1 MGMSAMAHNHS
12 AIAREGLIWLFLL
25 LVVAVVT
32 YRLGGGYWVAIPLA
46 AFVGLFLLFRDPARD
61 VPPLPLGVLAPVDG
75 RVLSAEETATGPI
88 NGRWQRVTIRC
99 NPLGAYTV
107 RAPIEGG
114 VHCLTEAMCSA
125 GLVDGLWLRSEEDD
139 DLILLFPGGLRALR
153 PRAFVRFGERLGQG
167 QRFAYLRLAPVAEV
181 YLPVTAQLRVSPG
194 QRVKA
199 GVSPLAELSRS

>member
-1 MGMSAMAHNHS
+1 MSALAHNRS
-12 AIAREGLIWLFLL
+12 VVAREGLIWLFLM
-25 LVVAVVT
+25 LVIAVVI
-32 YRLGGGYWVAIPLA
+32 YRLGGGYWTMLPLGI
-46 AFVGLFLLFRDPARD
+46 FVGLFMLFRDPARD

-88 NGRWQRVTIRC
+88 NGRWQCVRIRC

-125 GLVDGLWLRSEEDD
+125 GIVDGLWLRSEENDD
-139 DLILLFPGGLRALR
+139 VILLFPGAIRALR

-181 YLPVTAQLRVSPG
+181 YLPVTAQLRVSVG
-194 QRVKA
+194 QRVAA
-199 GVSPLAELSRS
+199 GVSPLADLRRS